1 MKQIFIESSFSS
13 FADFHDDKWY
23 EKLFSLSEGLAI
35 ESAVEDFSSHWWGAS
50 RAFVL
55 PWFLVSGVFEASN
68 GGGGEVTNKQELW
81 DKYLHI
87 NSFKGA
93 LWKAAEGAYG
103 AVYYAYENLVVNIL
117 NADRKSPCR
126 VTQRDFNSI
135 VSESFGNSVASK
147 VWSNGFVAVSKEVR
161 NCLVHRG
168 GKASPALLKMKPL
181 PMIEG
186 ADILISASDARMLH
200 EQLKP
205 KVVLLIE
212 HYAKNGGRSR
222 IEQEYNR

>member
-13 FADFHDDKWY
+13 FADFHDAKWY
-23 EKLFSLSEGLAI
+23 ENIFSLSEGLAI

-55 PWFLVSGVFEASN
+55 PWLLVNGVFDASN
-68 GGGGEVTNKQELW
+68 GGGGKVKYKQELW
-81 DKYLHI
+81 DKYLTI

-93 LWKAAEGAYG
+93 LWKTAEGTYG
-103 AVYYAYENLVVNIL
+103 AIYYAYENLVVSALNI
-117 NADRKSPCR
+117 NRKSPCR

-135 VSESFGNSVASK
+135 VSESFGNSLASK
-147 VWSNGFVAVSKEVR
+147 VWNNSFVAVSKEVR

-168 GKASPALLKMKPL
+168 GKTSPALLKMKPL

-186 ADILISASDARMLH
+186 EDIFISASDVRKLH
-200 EQLKP
+200 EELKP

-212 HYAKNGGRSR
+212 HFAS
-222 IEQEYNR
+222 QVSS